1 MCPKTKIQVPIHA
14 VPSHTKSNWCRYF
27 PATTHVQSTSWQRC
41 KRQRTAQLW
50 DKNQVRWKLYV
61 QIKSSDKP
69 LKVYK
74 PIPSYL
80 SQARWI
86 ERVQRYEKQSY
97 MWHEDFI
104 SRAEDRRR
112 AASTNPSPLWSNIH
126 SSLQRLKFTL
136 QLDALILSLSAA
148 LLITQILCSVH
159 WFLSQWVYLY

>member
-69 LKVYK
+69 PCHWHWTHWKCTSQSL
-74 PIPSYL
+74 PIYHRPDES
-80 SQARWI
+80 S
-86 ERVQRYEKQSY
+86 E
-97 MWHEDFI
+97 
-104 SRAEDRRR
+104 SRDTRSKATCDM
-112 AASTNPSPLWSNIH
+112 
-126 SSLQRLKFTL
+126 K
-136 QLDALILSLSAA
+136 ILSAEQRTGGAPPQQIPPRSEATFIPHFRGWS
-148 LLITQILCSVH
+148 LLFNLMH
-159 WFLSQWVYLY
+159 WFSLWVLPCW